1 MPSNMANQ
9 GNTANTATKALE
21 IQRQGEILAM
31 EQGRRLF
38 RVREYVDF
46 YPSLVRMFERRFSG
60 GTHSRARDRLA
71 CQPSKD
77 YARRVMPTSCYQD
90 APAACMPSR
99 FYHSLQNKYKN
110 GINACTW
117 TRDGRSLMTGS
128 KNSEITFW
136 DAISMKYEKIISGTT
151 NKPIRVLSW
160 SHDGRWMLSGC
171 HGGIIQWWDQDMLP
185 MNQTQAHSSPD
196 GHHIVRDIAW
206 APFDTKF
213 ATCSDDKTIKVWTVK
228 GQVESVMTG
237 HRWDVLSCD
246 WHPSKPLL
254 VSGSKDNTVKLWDAR
269 VENTCVNTF
278 TGHKH
283 TVLRVRWNPNGMWFA
298 RWVHLATLTD

>member
-1 MPSNMANQ
+1 MGSEMC
-9 GNTANTATKALE
+9 
-21 IQRQGEILAM
+21 I
-31 EQGRRLF
+31 
-38 RVREYVDF
+38 
-46 YPSLVRMFERRFSG
+46 
-60 GTHSRARDRLA
+60 RDR
-71 CQPSKD
+71 
-77 YARRVMPTSCYQD
+77 
-90 APAACMPSR
+90 
-99 FYHSLQNKYKN
+99 
-110 GINACTW
+110 
-117 TRDGRSLMTGS
+117 
-128 KNSEITFW
+128 
-136 DAISMKYEKIISGTT
+136 
-151 NKPIRVLSW
+151 PIRVLSW

-185 MNQTQAHSSPD
+185 MNQTQAHNSPD
-196 GHHIVRDIAW
+196 GHHIVRDVAW

-269 VENTCVNTF
+269 VENSCVNTF

-298 RWVHLATLTD
+298 R